1 MSVSESSPADLY
13 QFGRPQSSFSE
24 LDVDSELAMVHNS
37 NFRTKSE
44 ELETPSTPSSVSM
57 SSLNYVGH
65 LDVAKKVSS
74 GAALSSEISFH
85 K

>member
-1 MSVSESSPADLY
+1 MRSSADLY

-24 LDVDSELAMVHNS
+24 LDVDSELAMVHS
-37 NFRTKSE
+37 SDFRTKSQ
-44 ELETPSTPSSVSM
+44 ELETVSI

-65 LDVAKKVSS
+65 LDVAKNVSS
-74 GAALSSEISFH
+74 GAALSSEVSFH

>member
-24 LDVDSELAMVHNS
+24 LDVDSELAMVHNF

-44 ELETPSTPSSVSM
+44 ELETASSVSM
-57 SSLNYVGH
+57 SLLNYVGH

>member
-1 MSVSESSPADLY
+1 MRSSADLY

-37 NFRTKSE
+37 NFHTKSE
-44 ELETPSTPSSVSM
+44 ELETPSSVSM